1 MQNNA
6 LPRSTGIEMT
16 QPVDTVVAAA
26 REFLGER
33 ITTSTGLR
41 DHHAHGQDTQTP
53 VLPDAVAFIETTE
66 EASRLLALCNAHGVP
81 VVPYGTGTSLEGH
94 VTPVRGGISLDLSR
108 MTAVLAV
115 NTADMDCRVQP
126 GLTHRS
132 LNQHLRD
139 QGLFFPVDPG
149 ADASLGG
156 MCATRAS
163 GTAAVR
169 YGTMRE
175 NVMGLTVVLADG
187 RVITTGGRVR
197 KSATGYDLT
206 RLFVGSEG
214 TLGVIT
220 EIQLR
225 LHGIPEAA
233 SAAICQ
239 FEQLSDAVETVIAIM
254 QAGIPVARIELL
266 DDVQMGACIAYSK
279 LEGLRA
285 APTLF
290 FEFHGTPAAVAEQ
303 ATQAEEMAEAFNAEG
318 FRWAT
323 DAEERNKLWRAR
335 HDAYWA
341 CLALKPG
348 HQGIA
353 TDAIVPISRLAEAI
367 LGAKEDIAASGL
379 SAPIVGHVGDGNFH
393 TVILVPPE
401 PGGLERAWELDKKI
415 VARALSLGGSCSGEH
430 GVGLGKREFL
440 EQEHGAETLAVMR
453 SIKTTL
459 DPKGILNPGK
469 IFLN

>member
-1 MQNNA
+1 
-6 LPRSTGIEMT
+6 
-16 QPVDTVVAAA
+16 
-26 REFLGER
+26 
-33 ITTSTGLR
+33 
-41 DHHAHGQDTQTP
+41 
-53 VLPDAVAFIETTE
+53 
-66 EASRLLALCNAHGVP
+66 
-81 VVPYGTGTSLEGH
+81 
-94 VTPVRGGISLDLSR
+94 
-108 MTAVLAV
+108 
-115 NTADMDCRVQP
+115 
-126 GLTHRS
+126 
-132 LNQHLRD
+132 
-139 QGLFFPVDPG
+139 
-149 ADASLGG
+149 
-156 MCATRAS
+156 
-163 GTAAVR
+163 
-169 YGTMRE
+169 
-175 NVMGLTVVLADG
+175 VVLADG